1 MQIRNGCHVR
11 DRCLWD
17 NSDSESKRQ
26 AEDEHK
32 VENPKTLTGTDFN
45 VYMVY

>member
-1 MQIRNGCHVR
+1 MGQLGFGGA
-11 DRCLWD
+11 
-17 NSDSESKRQ
+17 SKRQ